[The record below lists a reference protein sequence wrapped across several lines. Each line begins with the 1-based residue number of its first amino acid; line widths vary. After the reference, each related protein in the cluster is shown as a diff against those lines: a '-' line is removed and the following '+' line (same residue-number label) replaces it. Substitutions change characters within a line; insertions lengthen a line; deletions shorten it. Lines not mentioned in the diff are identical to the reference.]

1 MNATINRRVVL
12 AARPEGA
19 PAPTD
24 LRLEQTPVTGPGPG
38 EVLCRTIYL
47 SLDPYMRGRM
57 MDAPSYAPSV
67 GIGETM
73 VGGTVGQVIESRSEA
88 FFEGDLVLGAGGWQD
103 YWVSAP
109 DALRRLDPSAAPLST
124 ALGVMGMPGMTAYVG
139 LKEIGKP
146 QRGETLVVAAASG
159 AVGSVVGQ
167 IGRILGCRVVG
178 VAGGPEKCSYVTG
191 ELGFDACIDHR
202 SADFRSRLKAA
213 CPDGIDVYF
222 ENVGGPVFDAVM
234 GLLNDFARIPVC
246 GLIAH
251 YNATSLPEGPD
262 RIPRLMRQILVKRL
276 TVRGFIVFDF
286 RQHEAEFLETM
297 AGWLRSGSVRYREDI
312 VEGLEAAPGAF
323 TGLLEGQN
331 FGKLLVRVSADPTLT
346 A

>member
-1 MNATINRRVVL
+1 MNNAINRRVVL

-19 PAPTD
+19 PAPDD
-24 LRLEQTPVTGPGPG
+24 LRLEQAPVTGPVTG

-67 GIGETM
+67 SIGETM
-73 VGGTVGQVIESRSEA
+73 VGGTVGQVVESRSDA
-88 FFEGDLVLGAGGWQD
+88 FSEGDLVLGAGGWQD
-103 YWVSAP
+103 YWAAGP
-109 DALRRLDPSAAPLST
+109 DALRRLDPSAAPIST

-139 LKEIGKP
+139 LKEIGRP

-159 AVGSVVGQ
+159 AVGSAVGQ
-167 IGRILGCRVVG
+167 IGRTLGCRVVG

-202 SADFRSRLKAA
+202 EADFRSALKEA

-323 TGLLEGQN
+323 TGLLEGRN
-331 FGKLLVRVSADPTLT
+331 FGKLLVRVSADPTI
-346 A
+346 AA